1 MPISHLFGI
10 LALSLLWRVDAAIF
24 RRDPSCSIL
33 NARPSSL
40 TCSGRGY
47 IESDSGKLGNPSL
60 VASAAECANRCASD
74 PSCSFFNFRPSEGYC
89 QPFSGDL
96 KHRED
101 GTSGS
106 YFSQIGCY
114 QCNTGHTLINQ
125 NFEDGDYSKWKLIM
139 DNPDE
144 WFLDIQKLDSGNALR
159 LQEATNDGSVWMEFD
174 DPFHLTPGASYRITF
189 LAKTNNKDIQ
199 PFDNLRLKISRDG
212 KTVFEAFPEAPTP
225 YFGDWYQFYS
235 VYKVPQHQG
244 GIGQFSFVVYASG
257 SHLDWY
263 FDGISVQRI

>member
-159 LQEATNDGSVWMEFD
+159 LQEATNDGS
-174 DPFHLTPGASYRITF
+174 
-189 LAKTNNKDIQ
+189 
-199 PFDNLRLKISRDG
+199 
-212 KTVFEAFPEAPTP
+212 TVFEAFPEAPTP